1 MHTFTKEL
9 TIRLNVNFSENEF
22 KEMLDKYKRD
32 CKEWHLD
39 PNDIDNLEIYLDEN
53 YAWDLNEYTVR
64 DSDNNIYEV
73 YNEAKKFL

>member
-1 MHTFTKEL
+1 MVTYTKEL
-9 TIRLNVNFSENEF
+9 TIRLNVSFAENEF
-22 KEMLDKYKRD
+22 KEMIDRYKKD

-73 YNEAKKFL
+73 YTEAQKIL